1 MVEWRNLIPPSEEVV
16 LATNG
21 NFYEFDEEKENS
33 QLGLMVLTRAKLY
46 LIHLKGLVMSVAKMH
61 AAIPLDMIT
70 ALQVTGDLVRFL
82 EFDYPLNSVDKHVK
96 FVSFDFEVKK
106 LLEEIEYAADN
117 P

>member
-21 NFYEFDEEKENS
+21 NFYEFDGEKEKQ
-33 QLGLMVLTRAKLY
+33 QLGLIVLTKSRIY

-61 AAIPLDMIT
+61 VAIPLESLT
-70 ALQVTGDLVRFL
+70 ALKVTGNLIRFL
-82 EFDYPLNSVDKHVK
+82 EFDYSINSVNKHVM
-96 FVSFDFEVKK
+96 FVSFDFEVRK
-106 LLEEIEYAADN
+106 LLEEIEYASDN